1 MELSDLICGVNRR
14 LEQIVEVQLKPI
26 GLSIEQ
32 YRVLKTLDAE
42 NGLTMGDLAVRVFV
56 DSPTL
61 TKIMDKMV
69 ASAHVYRGPDPR
81 DRRRVLAFLSKKGKE
96 TFERIR
102 ASVVQAESGVCS
114 ELAKGRE
121 DQLKMILMQ
130 LLAGTEAGA
139 GDGAR
144 QVAPH
149 SAPKNGSLSLG

>member
-1 MELSDLICGVNRR
+1 MELSDLICCVNRR
-14 LEQIVEVQLKPI
+14 LEQIAEVQLKPI

-81 DRRRVLAFLSKKGKE
+81 DRRRVLAFLSKKGAE
-96 TFERIR
+96 TFGRIR
-102 ASVVQAESGVCS
+102 ASVVQAESSVCS
-114 ELAKGRE
+114 ELAKGSE
-121 DQLKMILMQ
+121 DQLKTILMQ
-130 LLAGTEAGA
+130 LLAGTEAG
-139 GDGAR
+139 DGAR
-144 QVAPH
+144 QIAPH
-149 SAPKNGSLSLG
+149 IPSNNGSLLLG